1 MSGIIVDMTIIN
13 ILLRNY
19 FPKLIPYLDNKN
31 ENYGDFIGN
40 NFINVNLINLFTNE
54 YINKDTSLLIWD
66 LLFIDGNIILI
77 KAFLAIYHY
86 LLPFILN
93 SEQTIEEYQTI
104 IKNNMN
110 KLKCDDED
118 LIFYLIIKE
127 YNFSEEEI
135 DQARFSLSINTA
147 NSIKKEKEKINV
159 RKKSFDK
166 KEKLECNIDWPICKY
181 NQYFDDNDV
190 VFCLVLQKKKKN
202 LLDNY
207 FFDIFQEE
215 NNDKIKDL
223 QNKMTELQQEL
234 GRVFVNTVSADHD
247 VIGIS
252 HGKERQTRSLALAD
266 SVVIDLTVLHAYLA
280 ALTEGDRVI
289 AAFVDSASGNAESD
303 GAGRIDADRPASIEP
318 AGINTD
324 ICAVFQRCR
333 SPRSSE
339 SAPEA
344 AAQSA
349 AEPEAR
355 HNNTPCSASAVKQC
369 TAGRGGAGQAHC
381 R

>member
-190 VFCLVLQKKKKN
+190 IFCLVLQKKKKN
-202 LLDNY
+202 LSDNY
-207 FFDIFQEE
+207 FFDIFHEE
-215 NNDKIKDL
+215 NNDKIKNKKDDDDL
-223 QNKMTELQQEL
+223 LIERKRHYCIDMEKIEENENEDIINDKINEEEEKDNNNFNNYNIIINKPEFIEASK
-234 GRVFVNTVSADHD
+234 N
-247 VIGIS
+247 VINDLKIKLKN
-252 HGKERQTRSLALAD
+252 KEK
-266 SVVIDLTVLHAYLA
+266 
-280 ALTEGDRVI
+280 
-289 AAFVDSASGNAESD
+289 VDN
-303 GAGRIDADRPASIEP
+303 
-318 AGINTD
+318 IN
-324 ICAVFQRCR
+324 INK
-333 SPRSSE
+333 E
-339 SAPEA
+339 KI
-344 AAQSA
+344 
-349 AEPEAR
+349 
-355 HNNTPCSASAVKQC
+355 NNK
-369 TAGRGGAGQAHC
+369 
-381 R
+381 

>member
-147 NSIKKEKEKINV
+147 NSIKKEKEKINI

-181 NQYFDDNDV
+181 NQYFNDNDV
-190 VFCLVLQKKKKN
+190 IFCLVLQKKKKN

-215 NNDKIKDL
+215 NNDKIKNKKDDDDL
-223 QNKMTELQQEL
+223 LIERKRHYCIDMEKIEENENEDIINDKINEEEEKVNNNFNNYNIIINKPEFIEASK
-234 GRVFVNTVSADHD
+234 N
-247 VIGIS
+247 VINDLKIKLKN
-252 HGKERQTRSLALAD
+252 KEN
-266 SVVIDLTVLHAYLA
+266 V
-280 ALTEGDRVI
+280 
-289 AAFVDSASGNAESD
+289 GN
-303 GAGRIDADRPASIEP
+303 
-318 AGINTD
+318 IN
-324 ICAVFQRCR
+324 INK
-333 SPRSSE
+333 E
-339 SAPEA
+339 KI
-344 AAQSA
+344 
-349 AEPEAR
+349 
-355 HNNTPCSASAVKQC
+355 NNK
-369 TAGRGGAGQAHC
+369 
-381 R
+381 